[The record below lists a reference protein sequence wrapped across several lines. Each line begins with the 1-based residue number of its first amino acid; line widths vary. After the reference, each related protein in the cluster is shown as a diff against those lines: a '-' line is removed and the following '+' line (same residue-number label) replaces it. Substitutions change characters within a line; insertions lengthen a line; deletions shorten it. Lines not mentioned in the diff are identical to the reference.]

1 MSEEK
6 QNQSQ
11 LNSKE
16 FVPWVEKYRPKKLS
30 DVIGQPQIVLRLES
44 YLKTG
49 NFPHLLLAGRP
60 GTGKTSAVL
69 ALAHQL
75 YGSDIRECFKELNA
89 SDSRGIDT
97 IRGQVKDFARTMPL
111 TNVNFKILLL
121 DEADALTDEAQQA
134 LRRTMEAYSANTRF
148 VLSANYSSK
157 IIEPIQSR
165 CAVFRFRPF
174 SDEDIKKIILRVIEG
189 EGLSLDDPAINALV
203 YVADGDAR
211 RAINALQGAATTT
224 KKISEQDILSVAS
237 RARPEEVVKMLDLA
251 FEGKFSLARGQ
262 LDSLLINYSMSGPDI
277 ISQIYRTVVKMQ
289 IPDEKKVLI
298 VDKIGEYDYRMV
310 EGADPRIQ
318 LEALLAQ
325 ISLSAKKTA

>member
-1 MSEEK
+1 MSEEVAIH
-6 QNQSQ
+6 SGS
-11 LNSKE
+11 NSKD
-16 FVPWVEKYRPKKLS
+16 FIPWVEKYRPKKLA
-30 DVIGQPQIVLRLES
+30 DIVGQPQIVLRLES

-60 GTGKTSAVL
+60 GTGKTSAAL

-111 TNVNFKILLL
+111 SNVKFKILLL

-134 LRRTMEAYSANTRF
+134 LRRTMEAYSSNTRF

-174 SDEDIKKIILRVIEG
+174 SDEDIKEIILRVAKG
-189 EGLSLDDPAINALV
+189 ENLSLDEKAINALI

-211 RAINALQGAATTT
+211 RSINALQGAATSS
-224 KKISEQDILSVAS
+224 KQISEQDILSVAS
-237 RARPEEVVKMLDLA
+237 RARPEEVEKMIELA
-251 FEGKFSLARGQ
+251 FEGKFSQSRSQ
-262 LDSLLINYSMSGPDI
+262 LDLLILNYSMSGTDI

-289 IPDEKKVLI
+289 IPDDKKVVI

-325 ISLSAKKTA
+325 IALSSKK